1 MDDHSVHTQH
11 LLRLQARLLD
21 RVAEGVCVFGLDTG
35 LIAYANPAAER
46 LFLVEPGALA
56 GSPFV
61 SRTAADPDAQ
71 ASLAAAVTAQLQGGG
86 VWGGEW
92 LCRRADGSR
101 LTTRVRITPLEV
113 DGHAYAA
120 CVQEDAT
127 RYRLEAL
134 DELLPMLSKVLDIR
148 DVFERVSEIA
158 GKVLP
163 HDGVSLL
170 VLSDDRDS
178 IVVYAMTEGMRHMPR
193 VVPLPDFYRRQ
204 VEIGWDHILQDDMR
218 LSPHDRDTPP
228 ARAGYRARVAVPVRA
243 IGEDRAA
250 IDFMSKQV
258 GVYTAGDVLVARR
271 IADYVAMALSHYRL
285 AEQSRS
291 HAELQAHEERLELVD
306 ALLAQVTDGGELKD
320 QFDRISEVA
329 RKVLPHDALTLP
341 MMLPDGVHARAYAY
355 SVKLPDVKP
364 HTVRVP
370 DWLLQDDREYDIV
383 DELAEAPEAVDRL
396 SATLGFHSLLRV
408 AIRFDGRL
416 AGGLVFLSNTPATYK
431 PADVMVARRIAA
443 RIALAL
449 ARELRAEATT
459 RADEAQERAGALE
472 ARVKALSEEL
482 NAVTG
487 YRWVIGQ
494 SPSWT
499 HVLKQATQVAA
510 TDTTV
515 LLLGESGT
523 GKEVVAR
530 FVHRASARSGAP
542 FVALNCA
549 ALPEPLLESE
559 LFGYERGAFT
569 GALQA
574 KPGQL
579 EQAAGGVLF
588 LDEVGEM
595 SPAVQA
601 KFLRVLQE
609 REFQRLG
616 GTRTLKANVRVV
628 AATNRNLKAA
638 IARGTFR
645 EDLYYRLHVFEIRL
659 PPLRDRKDDI
669 LPLSEAF
676 LKEIAKAFGR
686 PPAGISREARDGLL
700 GYDWPGNVRELRN
713 VLERGAILCEGGL
726 ITAEHLTFL
735 SHQEPAVEKARAVGA
750 SAPVEA
756 VASGAAV
763 PVVPDT
769 TDLRVLERSTIERA
783 LADARHNKSQA
794 AKALGL
800 TRKQLYVRLRQHGL
814 D

>member
-1 MDDHSVHTQH
+1 
-11 LLRLQARLLD
+11 
-21 RVAEGVCVFGLDTG
+21 
-35 LIAYANPAAER
+35 
-46 LFLVEPGALA
+46 
-56 GSPFV
+56 
-61 SRTAADPDAQ
+61 
-71 ASLAAAVTAQLQGGG
+71 
-86 VWGGEW
+86 
-92 LCRRADGSR
+92 
-101 LTTRVRITPLEV
+101 
-113 DGHAYAA
+113 
-120 CVQEDAT
+120 
-127 RYRLEAL
+127 
-134 DELLPMLSKVLDIR
+134 
-148 DVFERVSEIA
+148 
-158 GKVLP
+158 VLP
-163 HDGVSLL
+163 HDGFSLL
-170 VLSDDRDS
+170 VLNDERTS
-178 IVVYAMTEGMRHMPR
+178 IIVYADTDGTRHMPR
-193 VVPLPDFYRRQ
+193 VVPLPDFYRAK
-204 VEIGWDHILQDDMR
+204 VEAGWDHILQDDMQ

-228 ARAGYRARVAVPVRA
+228 GLAGFRARVAVPVRA

-250 IDFMSKQV
+250 IDFMSRQV
-258 GVYTAGDVLVARR
+258 GTYTSGDILIARR

-291 HAELQAHEERLELVD
+291 HEALRAHELRLELLD
-306 ALLAQVTDGGELKD
+306 ELLAEATDAGELKD
-320 QFDRISEVA
+320 QFERISEIA

-341 MMLPDGVHARAYAY
+341 VMLPDGVHARAYAY
-355 SVKLPDVKP
+355 STQLPNLTP
-364 HTVRVP
+364 NTIRVP
-370 DWLLQDDREYDIV
+370 DSLLRTDRDYDVI
-383 DELAEAPEAVDRL
+383 DELADATEAVDRF

-408 AIRFDGRL
+408 AIRFDKRL
-416 AGGLVFLSNTPATYK
+416 VGGLVFLSNTPKMYGQ
-431 PADVMVARRIAA
+431 ADVMVARRIAA
-443 RIALAL
+443 RIALVL
-449 ARELRAEATT
+449 SRELRTEASV
-459 RADEAQERAGALE
+459 RADAAQERASALE
-472 ARVKALSEEL
+472 ARVRALSEEL

-499 HVLKQATQVAA
+499 HVLKQSTQVAA

-530 FVHRASARSGAP
+530 FVHRASSRSGAP

-574 KPGQL
+574 KPGRL

-616 GTRTLKANVRVV
+616 GTKTLKANVRVI

-638 IARGTFR
+638 ITSGTFR

-659 PPLRDRKDDI
+659 PPLRDRRDDI
-669 LPLSEAF
+669 LALSEAF
-676 LKEIAKAFGR
+676 LKEIATSFGR
-686 PPAGISREARDGLL
+686 PPAGLSREARDGLL
-700 GYDWPGNVRELRN
+700 GYRWPGNVRELRN
-713 VLERGAILCEGGL
+713 VLERAAILCDGGL
-726 ITAEHLTFL
+726 ITSEHLTFL
-735 SHQEPAVEKARAVGA
+735 SDEPAAEKVIAVGA
-750 SAPVEA
+750 SAPASVPA
-756 VASGAAV
+756 AAPVASGA
-763 PVVPDT
+763 DT
-769 TDLRVLERSTIERA
+769 TDLRVLERATIERA

-794 AKALGL
+794 AKMLGL

>member
-1 MDDHSVHTQH
+1 MDNLPVHAQH
-11 LLRLQARLLD
+11 ELRLRSLLLEQ
-21 RVAEGVCVFGLDTG
+21 VADGVSVFALDTG
-35 LIAYANPAAER
+35 LVSYANAADARLFGGEPGGSIGGHFLARTSYADDERQRIAAEVSAR
-46 LFLVEPGALA
+46 LRG
-56 GSPFV
+56 G
-61 SRTAADPDAQ
+61 DAW
-71 ASLAAAVTAQLQGGG
+71 T
-86 VWGGEW
+86 GEW
-92 LCRRADGSR
+92 LSRRGDGARFHS
-101 LTTRVRITPLEV
+101 RVRVTPVEL
-113 DGHAYAA
+113 DGVTYGV
-120 CVQEDAT
+120 CVQADAT
-127 RYRLEAL
+127 RDRLDAL
-134 DELLPMLSKVLDIR
+134 DELLPTLAQVLDIR
-148 DVFERVSEIA
+148 DVFERVAQIA
-158 GKVLP
+158 STVLP
-163 HDGVSLL
+163 HDGFSLL
-170 VLSDDRDS
+170 VLNDERTS
-178 IVVYAMTEGMRHMPR
+178 IIVYADTDGTRHMPR
-193 VVPLPDFYRRQ
+193 VVPLPDFYRAQ
-204 VEIGWDHILQDDMR
+204 VESGWDHILQDDMQ

-228 ARAGYRARVAVPVRA
+228 GRAGFRARVAVPVRA

-250 IDFMSKQV
+250 IDFMSRQV
-258 GVYTAGDVLVARR
+258 GTYTSGDILVARR
-271 IADYVAMALSHYRL
+271 IADYVAMALSHHRL

-291 HAELQAHEERLELVD
+291 HEAMRAHESRLELLD
-306 ALLAQVTDGGELKD
+306 ELLAEATDAGELKD
-320 QFDRISEVA
+320 QFDRISEIA

-341 MMLPDGVHARAYAY
+341 VMLPDGIHARAHAY
-355 SVKLPDVKP
+355 STTLPDVKP

-370 DWLLQDDREYDIV
+370 DALLHADRDHDIV
-383 DELAEAPEAVDRL
+383 DELADAPEAVDRL

-416 AGGLVFLSNTPATYK
+416 VGGLVFLSNRPKTYG
-431 PADVMVARRIAA
+431 PADVMVARRIGA
-443 RIALAL
+443 RIALVL
-449 ARELRAEATT
+449 ARELSSEATG
-459 RADEAQERAGALE
+459 RADAAQERASALE
-472 ARVKALSEEL
+472 ARVRALSEEL

-530 FVHRASARSGAP
+530 FVHRASARSGGP

-574 KPGQL
+574 KPGRL

-616 GTRTLKANVRVV
+616 GTRTLKANVRVI

-659 PPLRDRKDDI
+659 PPLRDRRDDI
-669 LPLSEAF
+669 LALSDAF
-676 LKEIAKAFGR
+676 LKEIAASFGR
-686 PPAGISREARDGLL
+686 PPAGLSREARDGLL

-713 VLERGAILCEGGL
+713 VLERAAILCEGGL
-726 ITAEHLTFL
+726 IASEHLTFL
-735 SHQEPAVEKARAVGA
+735 SDEPAAEKAVAIGA
-750 SAPVEA
+750 STAAPSA
-756 VASGAAV
+756 PPTASQPAAAA
-763 PVVPDT
+763 DT
-769 TDLRVLERSTIERA
+769 TDLRVMERAAIERA
-783 LADARHNKSQA
+783 LVDARHNKSQA
-794 AKALGL
+794 AKMLGL

-814 D
+814 E